1 MRSLISNN
9 MKSFVIITNSIKDP
23 ELVLSKRIATLIEEE
38 GGMARI
44 LPDEAA
50 REEEEALDQ
59 AECAIVLGGDGT
71 ILRVAGDFPE
81 RDIPIV
87 GVNLGTLGFL
97 AEVDQSNISDMVKRL
112 LSDNYTIEERIHLT
126 GTVFRDGEQLLT
138 RSALNDV
145 VITRAGNSRLIGLK
159 IFVNGELS
167 DIYEADG
174 VICATP
180 TGSTGY
186 NLSAGGPIV
195 SPNTDI
201 IILTPVSPHSLT
213 SKSIVFSNRDVIE
226 VEIDNIRPDTVAYV
240 NFDGSNGITCRAGDR
255 IRICKADSF
264 TKLIKLYKVG
274 FYEVLRAKL
283 K

>member
-1 MRSLISNN
+1 MR
-9 MKSFVIITNSIKDP
+9 SFVIITNSIKDP
-23 ELVLSKRIATLIEEE
+23 GLVITDRIASLIEKE
-38 GGMARI
+38 GGTVSI

-50 REEEEALDQ
+50 RDEQKVLDD

-71 ILRVAGDFPE
+71 ILRVAGEFSE

-97 AEVDQSNISDMVKRL
+97 AEVDQNNVGDMVKRL
-112 LSDNYTIEERIHLT
+112 IDDSYTIENRIHLE
-126 GTVFRDGEQLLT
+126 GTVYRDGKPILSRT
-138 RSALNDV
+138 SLNDV

-159 IFVNGELS
+159 IYVNGELS

-226 VEIDNIRPDTVAYV
+226 VEIDDVRPDVEAFV
-240 NFDGSNGITCRAGDR
+240 NFDGSNGISVRAGDR
-255 IRICKADSF
+255 VRIGKADSF